1 MDLIRRILK
10 IREIV
15 LLFVIVVLIIVFS
28 STSEHFLT
36 WGNWEAISFGMLSD
50 CIIAVGM
57 AVVIVG
63 GGFDLSVG
71 AVLALCGI
79 VTAKLLNADM
89 PIWFSI
95 LIGGVFLGGALGSV
109 NGFLITKAKIN
120 PFVVTLG
127 TMSIARGTGLA
138 ITQGRPLAG
147 LPESFDYLGQG
158 TVFGFPFAIILMII
172 IVIAGDYLMRQT
184 RGLRQIYYV
193 GGNEE
198 AARYSGIDVDR
209 VRAASYILI
218 GVLAGVA
225 GVLTTSRMSS
235 IMATAGLGT
244 ELRAIAAVVIGGG
257 SLAGG
262 KGSIF
267 GAFLG
272 TLLLGIITDVLILY
286 HVSVYYQQVISG
298 AILVAVVAID
308 TLSRKRKE

>member
-1 MDLIRRILK
+1 MDLIRKILK

-15 LLFVIVVLIIVFS
+15 LLLVIVVLIIIFS

-95 LIGGVFLGGALGSV
+95 LIGGVFLGGAVGSV

-120 PFVVTLG
+120 PFIVTLG

-147 LPESFDYLGQG
+147 LPESFDFFGQG
-158 TVFGFPFAIILMII
+158 TVFGFPFAIILMIV

-184 RGLRQIYYV
+184 RALRQIYYV

-198 AARYSGIDVDR
+198 AARYSGINVDQ

-298 AILVAVVAID
+298 AILVAVVAVD
-308 TLSRKRKE
+308 TLSRTRKE